1 MQISHVIRGE
11 EWLPSAPLHVLLY
24 KYLGLEEYMPQFAHL
39 PLLLRP
45 DGNGKLSKRDGDRLG
60 FPVFPLR
67 WIDPKSGEV
76 SSGYRES
83 GYLPAAFINMLSLLG
98 WNPGDDKEIFSM
110 SELIESFSLE
120 RVSKSGAKFDV
131 EKAQWFNHQ
140 YIMKLSPKALS
151 EYLFPIL
158 AENDQHSDPSFV
170 IQVCA
175 LIQDRVSLI
184 PDLWKQSSF
193 FFLDPDSYDENVIS
207 KIWKSDTSLILRDF
221 AEFLQYIEP
230 FDKETLEFQIKEF
243 VAKKGIGIGQLMNP
257 FRLAVVG
264 SNFGPGMI
272 DIAALLG
279 KERVISRI
287 RKGINVIKI

>member
-1 MQISHVIRGE
+1 
-11 EWLPSAPLHVLLY
+11 
-24 KYLGLEEYMPQFAHL
+24 
-39 PLLLRP
+39 
-45 DGNGKLSKRDGDRLG
+45 
-60 FPVFPLR
+60 
-67 WIDPKSGEV
+67 
-76 SSGYRES
+76 
-83 GYLPAAFINMLSLLG
+83 
-98 WNPGDDKEIFSM
+98 
-110 SELIESFSLE
+110 
-120 RVSKSGAKFDV
+120 
-131 EKAQWFNHQ
+131 
-140 YIMKLSPKALS
+140 MKLSPKALS